1 MKSTLSTIL
10 YALLVSSIVA
20 HAQVASNTHSSAS
33 SDGAKSPWASDDV
46 VMAEQASDFEISPNG
61 KWAVWVK
68 STPDKEGDRL
78 VSNLVL
84 SSLTDAKEIQL
95 TRGNDGASSPKWS
108 PDGNLVSFTT
118 SRKSPDV

>member
-20 HAQVASNTHSSAS
+20 HAQVASNTQVHAS
-33 SDGAKSPWASDDV
+33 PNGSKSPWGTDDI
-46 VMAEQASDFEISPNG
+46 VMAEQGSDFEVSPNG

-68 STPDKEGDRL
+68 STPDNEGDRL

-84 SSLTDAKEIQL
+84 SSLTDGKEIQL

-108 PDGNLVSFTT
+108 PDSNLVSFTT
-118 SRKSPDV
+118 SRKSP